1 MEKIRIKENKILCNM
16 DEYLKPEFIYIP
28 INNSNYLKGDYIY
41 RNDMIDNNI
50 YSPISGYVR
59 EDINKYIGNKKTKC
73 MVIENDYKEKY
84 RNNNYVFD
92 KEKFINTLKNNKLI
106 DIYDNYD
113 VKYLII
119 NAIDIEPYIFSK
131 RLYINKYTKSIL
143 NIIDCIMNKLN
154 ITKSVIAV
162 TSLYDN
168 LISYIGTYPN
178 IKIVR
183 IDNYYPV
190 SNDRLL
196 LKELFGITYNKTS
209 LEKKIWV
216 VDLLSLFDIES
227 IIKNNKM
234 GNEMIITV
242 GGSFIKNCVMKI
254 KIGTSFEEIIQYLGG
269 SKENSIIT
277 IGGPLTGK
285 QIDNDEFIITKEI
298 NAIFVTENRFVNERE
313 CILCG
318 KCNSVCPVNLIPVFI
333 MKNIDNKRLL
343 NKLNVNKCIECGLC
357 SYICP
362 SNVNLK
368 KYIAKAKEVIN
379 NE

>member
-1 MEKIRIKENKILCNM
+1 
-16 DEYLKPEFIYIP
+16 
-28 INNSNYLKGDYIY
+28 
-41 RNDMIDNNI
+41 
-50 YSPISGYVR
+50 
-59 EDINKYIGNKKTKC
+59 
-73 MVIENDYKEKY
+73 
-84 RNNNYVFD
+84 
-92 KEKFINTLKNNKLI
+92 
-106 DIYDNYD
+106 
-113 VKYLII
+113 
-119 NAIDIEPYIFSK
+119 
-131 RLYINKYTKSIL
+131 
-143 NIIDCIMNKLN
+143 MNKLN

-190 SNDRLL
+190 SNNRLL

-209 LEKKIWV
+209 LEKKIWM

-254 KIGTSFEEIIQYLGG
+254 KIGTSFKEIIQYLGG